1 MLSNVPEPTTGDA
14 TLIDQG
20 KLKPALSFRDDALHG
35 EDRTPWLRIIGGL
48 LQLSS
53 STTSVLPLDGPLEL
67 GVTASVTALLLV
79 LRKMRQTR
87 SR

>member
-14 TLIDQG
+14 TLIGLG
-20 KLKPALSFRDDALHG
+20 KLEPALPFRDDALYG

-53 STTSVLPLDGPLEL
+53 STTSVLPFD
-67 GVTASVTALLLV
+67 AHS
-79 LRKMRQTR
+79 
-87 SR
+87 S